1 MSDRYRDDDRDD
13 RRDDDR
19 RDDDERHPPLPWWL
33 VRRLLRDEEPVTWV
47 CGPRF
52 NPPWERYITHPG
64 LFLIALGLIVLC
76 VAMGRIVAG
85 SWMQFPVACVL
96 ISFALFLGSI
106 IVLALANAYFTR
118 LVVTSDRLLI
128 VQGYE
133 VCKSWL
139 IDDLP
144 PSLVRYGRRG
154 HDDDR
159 RTVDLDALKT
169 MMGNSASG
177 QFAEA
182 KSILALG
189 KQLDRIKTRR
199 IDRG

>member
-1 MSDRYRDDDRDD
+1 MSDRYRDDDDRDE
-13 RRDDDR
+13 RRDI
-19 RDDDERHPPLPWWL
+19 DERHPPLPSWL
-33 VRRLLRDEEPVTWV
+33 ATRLLRPDEQLTWV
-47 CGPRF
+47 CGPRHS
-52 NPPWERYITHPG
+52 PPLERYITHPG
-64 LFLIALGLIVLC
+64 LFLVALGLIVLC
-76 VAMGRIVAG
+76 VAMGRMLAG
-85 SWMQFPVACVL
+85 SWRDFPVVCVVL
-96 ISFALFLGSI
+96 SGALFLGSI
-106 IVLALANAYFTR
+106 ILLALANAYFTR

-133 VCKSWL
+133 ICKSWL

-144 PSLVRYGRRG
+144 PSLIRYGRRG

-169 MMGNSASG
+169 MMGDAASS
-177 QFAEA
+177 QFADG